1 MSGGIGA
8 SWTEIAMITYEEL
21 DFLFGKSQRAYLV
34 TTLPF
39 SHEAVVLYANEAAA
53 LLIGMHKNDMKGLA
67 AGSLGLP
74 LDTVSENGPMDA
86 SAAENRQYKT
96 YCSDFGGD
104 MCLCMLVSCRE
115 ENERMLAGHKEY
127 RRRMEEALEAAN
139 VANKA
144 KTKFLS
150 EMSHDIRTPM
160 NAIVGMTDIALN
172 YADDMAKVEDCLKKI
187 QTASGHLLALINE
200 VLDMSRIE
208 SGKLTIMPEELQ
220 LADLIHSILIVIK
233 PQAAKKEIRFHLD
246 LYNIQCE
253 NLVGDTL
260 HLQQV
265 YINIL
270 SNAVKFTPKGG
281 DVWMRVEQEMTEDGR
296 VLLFVRI
303 QDNGIG
309 MSPEFVEQIFE
320 PFERERNTTASKI
333 EGTGL
338 GMSIAKRIV
347 EMMGGNIRVESEQG
361 TGSIFTVRVPLE
373 ISQAEDTIQREA
385 FEGKRVLV
393 LQGAE
398 EKLEQLP
405 PMLNRLGFTADVAA
419 CGMEAIDLINE
430 ADISGTDYFALLTG
444 DKLSDLEISLF
455 LPEVCARKGS
465 QFPILMFSENDWSGT
480 EYLLKR
486 SGVTSFVPLPLFES
500 RLASE
505 LFPYT
510 ALGRAAAE
518 ESVRPVKNYENC
530 HILLVEDNELNREIA
545 MEILGSTGAQIDTA
559 ENGKEAIE
567 VFSSKPEFYYDL
579 ILMDIQMPL
588 MDGLE
593 ATGHIRKL
601 QRRDASEV
609 YIVAMTANAFVE
621 DRKRSFEAGMNEH
634 ITKPLDVQQV
644 LDCLDRWIR
653 R

>member
-1 MSGGIGA
+1 MK
-8 SWTEIAMITYEEL
+8 TYEEL
-21 DFLFGKSQRAYLV
+21 DSLFKKSQQAYLV
-34 TTLPF
+34 TTLPL
-39 SHEAVVLYANEAAA
+39 SEEAVVLYANEAAA
-53 LLIGMHKNDMKGLA
+53 LLLGMQKNDLTGLT
-67 AGSLGLP
+67 AGSLGQP
-74 LDTVSENGPMDA
+74 LDTA
-86 SAAENRQYKT
+86 SGNKREHADSAKNSKYKT
-96 YCSDFGGD
+96 FCSDFGGD
-104 MCLCMLVSCRE
+104 MCLCMLVSCQE
-115 ENERMLAGHKEY
+115 EERMLAGHEEY

-208 SGKLTIMPEELQ
+208 SGKLTIVPEELQ

-246 LYNIQCE
+246 LNNILYE
-253 NLVGDTL
+253 NLVGDAL

-281 DVWMRVEQEMTEDGR
+281 DVWMRVEQEMMEDGR
-296 VLLFVRI
+296 ILLFVRI

-347 EMMGGNIRVESEQG
+347 EMMQGDIRVESEQG
-361 TGSIFTVRVPLE
+361 VGSTFTVRVPLE
-373 ISQAEDTIQREA
+373 MSQGEDTFQREA

-393 LQGAE
+393 LQGAQ

-430 ADISGTDYFALLTG
+430 ADISGTDYFALLTS

-510 ALGRAAAE
+510 ALGRAAVE
-518 ESVRPVKNYENC
+518 ESIQPVKNYENC

-545 MEILGSTGAQIDTA
+545 TEILGSTGAQIDTA
-559 ENGKEAIE
+559 ENGKEAVE
-567 VFSSKPEFYYDL
+567 AFSAKPEFYYDL

-593 ATGHIRKL
+593 ATGHIRNL